1 MNEPLASD
9 TELVRWAR
17 PADAGGFPEEAS
29 RVLAMLGLALLSD
42 PTEESLAA
50 LREAAT
56 PPVRGPLGV
65 AMADLAR
72 AAGSTDLLAARVEY
86 TRLFHHP
93 QGAICP
99 PWECVARDRAPHL
112 MGPRH
117 HDVVAFFRRAGVE
130 PLRGESESA
139 DHIGL
144 ELAFLSLLASRIA
157 AGDDRS
163 ALFAEFW
170 SSHVTSWMPAIARRI
185 IEESRIELHFATG
198 RLLLEAVTLQFQPG
212 VHGYGALS
220 TSAQVGRSDRWN
232 R

>member
-1 MNEPLASD
+1 MSKTPTSD
-9 TELVRWAR
+9 AELVRWAR

-29 RVLAMLGLALLSD
+29 RVLAVLGLALLSD
-42 PTEESLAA
+42 PAEESLAA
-50 LREAAT
+50 LREAAM
-56 PPVRGPLGV
+56 PPVQGPLGL

-72 AAGSTDLLAARVEY
+72 AASSTELLAARVEY

-99 PWECVARDRAPHL
+99 PWECVARDGAPHL

-117 HDVVAFFRRAGVE
+117 LDVVGFFRRAGVE

-163 ALFAEFW
+163 ALFEEFW
-170 SSHVTSWMPAIARRI
+170 SSHVATWMPAFAQRL
-185 IEESRIELHFATG
+185 SGASKHELYKAAG
-198 RLLLEAVTLQFQPG
+198 ALLLAAVGTPAG
-212 VHGYGALS
+212 TEG
-220 TSAQVGRSDRWN
+220 
-232 R
+232 

>member
-1 MNEPLASD
+1 MTEPMTGDA
-9 TELVRWAR
+9 ELVRWAR
-17 PADAGGFPEEAS
+17 PSDAGGFPQEAS

-50 LREAAT
+50 LRAAAA
-56 PPVRGPLGV
+56 PPVPGPLGL

-72 AAGSTDLLAARVEY
+72 TASSTDLLTARVEY

-130 PLRGESESA
+130 PLRSESESA

-157 AGDDRS
+157 AGDDQS
-163 ALFAEFW
+163 ALFVEFW
-170 SSHVTSWMPAIARRI
+170 SSHVASWMPELGQRLAS
-185 IEESRIELHFATG
+185 ESRLELFTAAG
-198 RLLLEAVTLQFQPG
+198 ELLLAAVTSRP
-212 VHGYGALS
+212 
-220 TSAQVGRSDRWN
+220 RSSD
-232 R
+232 